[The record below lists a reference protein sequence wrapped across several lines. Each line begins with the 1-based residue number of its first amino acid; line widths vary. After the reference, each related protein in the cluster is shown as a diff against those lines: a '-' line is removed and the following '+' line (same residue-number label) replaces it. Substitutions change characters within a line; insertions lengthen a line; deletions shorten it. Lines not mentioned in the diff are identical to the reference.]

1 MDNFEGGMYFK
12 IRGDG
17 YADGIVG
24 RMEQLRGD
32 LMSSIYRTLQSIAQ
46 RHQSYLEATYHI
58 RPRLIG
64 SGGRRVEPNT
74 IVSEAFLEPPSIIPQ
89 RSDMEIAVR
98 SKGLLR
104 RS

>member
-1 MDNFEGGMYFK
+1 
-12 IRGDG
+12 
-17 YADGIVG
+17 
-24 RMEQLRGD
+24 MEQLRGD

-58 RPRLIG
+58 RHPRLIG
-64 SGGRRVEPNT
+64 ERRAAMSEPNT
-74 IVSEAFLEPPSIIPQ
+74 IVSEAFLEAHQGIIPQ